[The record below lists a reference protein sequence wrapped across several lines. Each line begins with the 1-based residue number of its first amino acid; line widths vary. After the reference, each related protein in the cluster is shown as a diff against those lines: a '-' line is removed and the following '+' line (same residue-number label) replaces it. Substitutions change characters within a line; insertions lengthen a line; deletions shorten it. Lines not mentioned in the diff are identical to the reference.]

1 MASSSRLDLAW
12 LQKRPVGQGF
22 LEMSQSTIAVT
33 LAALVLVPVIA
44 SYIFAGRKGGQ
55 EIPLMNPPGPFE
67 LAFSKGVQFPQQ
79 GLELYNKARKLFPGQ
94 PVKFITN
101 IGTLTILPPDRA
113 QEVKGIRS
121 LDFRKSFSYSAPLSA
136 PGGAA
141 LSTFDHPNE
150 ILQTVVSKYLTRRLN
165 TVTGPLATEA
175 TFTINKDFGNSPDW
189 TEVKMHDVGLDV
201 VARLSSRVF
210 LGSEICRDE
219 EWLELTKRITI
230 VLNTVLQTARVYPSW
245 LRPLVYRFGKH
256 GRDMMAVTKRVNDI
270 VNPIIEKRKIEKAEC
285 EARGEP
291 APVYNDAIEWILS
304 EHDPNDRVFK
314 VADFQIAL
322 SVAAVHTT
330 SDLLSHTMLTLAANP
345 QHIEALRKEIIE
357 VLGTGGWKKTSLTSL
372 RLLDSAVK
380 EAQRLKPVQN
390 GKRTAPPPRFIPQP
404 IRPAGDND
412 YQTAGESFFDTVA
425 SNSLPENQ
433 TVSMQRLVT
442 EDTTIEGGY
451 TLRKGELVGVDTYP
465 LRDPAKWPEPETFD
479 PYRFY
484 QARKQPGGE
493 HKAQL
498 VSVSPDHLT
507 FGYGKHACPGRFFA
521 ANEVKLALCHLL
533 LKYDWKLP
541 EGGSAQPIMYGLDP
555 IVNPGAT
562 VMFRRRKEE
571 LDLDSLL
578 VDSEV

>member
-150 ILQTVVSKYLTRRLN
+150 ILQTVVSKYLTKRLN

-210 LGSEICRDE
+210 LGSEICRNE

-304 EHDPNDRVFK
+304 EHDPNDRVFE

-345 QHIEALRKEIIE
+345 QHIEPLRKEIIQ

-390 GKRTAPPPRFIPQP
+390 
-404 IRPAGDND
+404 
-412 YQTAGESFFDTVA
+412 
-425 SNSLPENQ
+425 
-433 TVSMQRLVT
+433 VSMQRLVT

-451 TLRKGELVGVDTYP
+451 TLRKGELVGVDTHP

-484 QARKQPGGE
+484 KARKQPGGE

-555 IVNPGAT
+555 MVNPGAT